1 MSFDKEQTDVIFDSV
16 SDLLDAMKHNEFT
29 VIFCETPEERNT
41 ATQILHDEYDVP
53 FGSSGYA
60 AEYYRGSMST
70 RFMHVMLSSVGS
82 IEYRTDHGH
91 KFISFADFMAL
102 VDADRAPIP
111 LAGDSDFAALFG
123 QEVAT

>member
-41 ATQILHDEYDVP
+41 STQILHDEYDVP
-53 FGSSGYA
+53 FGNSGYA
-60 AEYYRGSMST
+60 ANYYRGSMST
-70 RFMHVMLSSVGS
+70 RFMHVMLSSVGG

-102 VDADRAPIP
+102 VDAD
-111 LAGDSDFAALFG
+111 
-123 QEVAT
+123 